1 MFPHATTHFTRF
13 CRAKHMGPGPTIASM
28 ALSADVAV
36 EALVLFEATVQH
48 LRLVFHAGQ
57 IWHHGHWHEIQQHG
71 WGMNFGCNS

>member
-1 MFPHATTHFTRF
+1 MFPQATTHFTRF

-48 LRLVFHAGQ
+48 LRLVKRWTDMAPLALAWNPTCLGDEL
-57 IWHHGHWHEIQQHG
+57 WL
-71 WGMNFGCNS
+71 